1 MSLKKKL
8 TLKMIEHNGSVVSTV
23 GAVAATTKVDDT
35 GIIIDFSGIESALDT
50 EEARAAAAEV
60 VNADAITALAALRV
74 SRHADQLNAA
84 MAREAAIQLNVDQ
97 NEADADAAIAALQ
110 VDVDQNEADSDAAEA
125 TLTANLT
132 AEAATARAA
141 EGVNAA
147 AAALASSD
155 LASYETSNDLALG
168 AQVSKQA
175 ADELARTAA
184 IVAAKSAADALLVS
198 AKATADAKVELEE
211 GRIDAILLASD
222 ADKDSFAE
230 IVTLINDVDTVND
243 NALAVVIGNLNTEIA
258 ATNADITAAATDRGL
273 VRSEFAAADVS
284 AAAFDLAAR
293 NAIIAQH
300 GADDG
305 AAATD
310 RGLVR
315 SEFAAADVS
324 AAAFDLAARNAII
337 AQHGADDGAA
347 ATDRGLVRSEF
358 AAADVSAAAFDLAAR
373 NAIIA
378 QHGADD
384 GAAATDRGL
393 IRSEFAAADAAAAAT
408 AAAATAAVRTMNFY
422 KEITVLAANDVTFAG
437 SSEYIV
443 FEASGNAINN
453 GMENG
458 VQKTKMTTGIAKTGS
473 DWLMPDGLGG
483 TFQDFSKMMVY
494 MNGVA
499 LQSGSSLTDS
509 DYILDTSNPA
519 FAVEI
524 KFSEGLLEAGDV
536 IVIWASFV

>member
-347 ATDRGLVRSEF
+347 ATDRGL
-358 AAADVSAAAFDLAAR
+358 
-373 NAIIA
+373 
-378 QHGADD
+378 
-384 GAAATDRGL
+384 

>member
-74 SRHADQLNAA
+74 TRHGDQLNAA

-310 RGLVR
+310 RGL
-315 SEFAAADVS
+315 
-324 AAAFDLAARNAII
+324 
-337 AQHGADDGAA
+337 
-347 ATDRGLVRSEF
+347 
-358 AAADVSAAAFDLAAR
+358 
-373 NAIIA
+373 
-378 QHGADD
+378 
-384 GAAATDRGL
+384 